1 MIWEKI
7 LLFLSTVILS
17 ESKGVSSM
25 PDPYAYFR
33 GEIIPL
39 ADAKIGVMTHAF
51 NYGTAVFEGIRGN
64 WNEEE
69 ETTFLFRVREHYA
82 RLEQSCRILNLPF
95 NEDIDNL
102 IDITI
107 EIAAKSGYREDIY
120 IRPLV
125 YASSEVLGVR
135 LHGLET
141 DVVVFVA
148 PFGPYLDIEQG
159 ARCHTSTWRRVDD
172 MGIPP
177 RAKVTG
183 IYVNSALA
191 KTEAQLNG
199 FDEAIVLNTDGHVS
213 EGSGENIFIIRD
225 GVLLTP
231 PPSDNVLEGITAQT
245 VKILAANELGI
256 ETIERTI
263 DRTELYI
270 ADEVFMTGTA
280 AHVTP
285 VVEVDRRSINGGVPG
300 PITKQLVE
308 SYSNVI
314 RGKNKNYEDWCLPVQ
329 VKSV

>member
-1 MIWEKI
+1 
-7 LLFLSTVILS
+7 
-17 ESKGVSSM
+17 M

-69 ETTFLFRVREHYA
+69 ETTFLFRVREHYE